1 MNCRRL
7 LYVVVWFN
15 LCVACTFIQVSAG
28 NASNFSKCWFPAIY
42 NFGDSNSDT
51 GAVFAAFTGV
61 KPPNGISFF
70 GSLSG
75 RASDGR
81 LIIDFMTEELKLPY
95 LNAYLDSVGSN
106 YRHGANF
113 AVGGSSIR
121 PGGFSPFPL
130 GLQVAQFLLFK
141 SRTNTLFNQLSNNR
155 TEPPFKN
162 SVPRPEDFSRALY
175 TFDIGQNDL
184 AFGLQHTS
192 QEQVIKSIPE
202 ILNQFFQAVQQ
213 LYNVGARVFWIHN
226 TGPIGCLPYSYIYYE
241 PKKGNVDANGCVKP
255 QNDLAQEFNR
265 QLKDQVFQIRRKF
278 PLAKFTY
285 VDVYTAKYELISNA
299 RNQGDL
305 QVPEV
310 TKFRGMQCFVSPLEF
325 CCGSYYGYHI
335 NCGKTAIVNGTV
347 YGNPCKNP
355 SQHVSWDGIHY
366 SQAAN
371 QWVAKRILYGS
382 LSDPPVQIG
391 QACF

>member
-1 MNCRRL
+1 MNSRRL
-7 LYVVVWFN
+7 IYALGWFK
-15 LCVACTFIQVSAG
+15 LCVACTFIQVSFG
-28 NASNFSKCWFPAIY
+28 KASNFSKCWFPAIY

-51 GAVFAAFTGV
+51 GAVSAAFTGV

-81 LIIDFMTEELKLPY
+81 LIIDYMTEELKLPY
-95 LNAYLDSVGSN
+95 LSAYLDSVGSN

-121 PGGFSPFPL
+121 PGGYSAFPL
-130 GLQVAQFLLFK
+130 GLQVDQFLQFK
-141 SRTNTLFNQLSNNR
+141 SRTNILFNQLSDNR
-155 TEPPFKN
+155 TEPPFK
-162 SVPRPEDFSRALY
+162 SSLPRPEDFSRALY

-192 QEQVIKSIPE
+192 QEQVIKSIPD
-202 ILNQFFQAVQQ
+202 ILSQFFQAVQQ
-213 LYNVGARVFWIHN
+213 LYYEGARVFWIHN

-241 PKKGNVDANGCVKP
+241 PKKGNIDANGCVKP
-255 QNDLAQEFNR
+255 QNELAQEFNR
-265 QLKDQVFQIRRKF
+265 QLKDQVFQQRKKF

-299 RNQGDL
+299 RNQGF
-305 QVPEV
+305 
-310 TKFRGMQCFVSPLEF
+310 TSPLEF
-325 CCGSYYGYHI
+325 CCGSYYVYHI
-335 NCGKTAIVNGTV
+335 NCGKKAIVNGTV

-371 QWVAKRILYGS
+371 QWVAKRVLYGS
-382 LSDPPVQIG
+382 LSDPPIPIG
-391 QACF
+391 QACV

>member
-1 MNCRRL
+1 MNCRNL
-7 LYVVVWFN
+7 IYAIGWFN
-15 LCVACTFIQVSAG
+15 LCVVCALIQLSFG
-28 NASNFSKCWFPAIY
+28 KASNFSRCWFPAIY

-51 GAVFAAFTGV
+51 GAVSAAFTGV

-70 GSLSG
+70 GSFSG

-81 LIIDFMTEELKLPY
+81 LIIDYMTEELKLPY
-95 LNAYLDSVGSN
+95 LSAYLDSVGSN

-121 PGGFSPFPL
+121 PGGYSPFPL
-130 GLQVAQFLLFK
+130 GLQVDQFLQFK
-141 SRTNTLFNQLSNNR
+141 SRTNILFNQLSDNK
-155 TEPPFKN
+155 PPFK
-162 SVPRPEDFSRALY
+162 SSLPRPEDFYKALY

-192 QEQVIKSIPE
+192 QEQVIKSIPD
-202 ILNQFFQAVQQ
+202 ILSQFFQAVQQ
-213 LYNVGARVFWIHN
+213 LYNEGARVFWIHN

-241 PKKGNVDANGCVKP
+241 PKKGNIDANGCVKP
-255 QNDLAQEFNR
+255 QNELAQEFNR
-265 QLKDQVFQIRRKF
+265 QLKDQVFQLRRKF

-299 RNQGDL
+299 RSQGF
-305 QVPEV
+305 
-310 TKFRGMQCFVSPLEF
+310 TSPLEF

-335 NCGKTAIVNGTV
+335 NCGKKAIVNGTV

-371 QWVAKRILYGS
+371 QWVAKRILYGAF
-382 LSDPPVQIG
+382 SDPPIPIG

>member
-1 MNCRRL
+1 MNCRNL
-7 LYVVVWFN
+7 IYAFGWFN
-15 LCVACTFIQVSAG
+15 LCVACTFIQVSSG
-28 NASNFSKCWFPAIY
+28 KASNFSKCWFPAIY

-51 GAVFAAFTGV
+51 GAVSAAFTGV

-81 LIIDFMTEELKLPY
+81 LIIDYMTEELKLPY
-95 LNAYLDSVGSN
+95 LSAYLDSVGSN

-121 PGGFSPFPL
+121 PGGYSPFPL
-130 GLQVAQFLLFK
+130 GLQVDQFLQFK
-141 SRTNTLFNQLSNNR
+141 SRTNILFNQLSDNR
-155 TEPPFKN
+155 IEPPFK
-162 SVPRPEDFSRALY
+162 STLPRPEDFSRAIY

-192 QEQVIKSIPE
+192 QEQVIQSIPD
-202 ILNQFFQAVQQ
+202 ILSQFFQAVQQ
-213 LYNVGARVFWIHN
+213 LYDEGARVFWIHN

-241 PKKGNVDANGCVKP
+241 PKKGNIDANGCVKP
-255 QNDLAQEFNR
+255 HNDLAQEFNR
-265 QLKDQVFQIRRKF
+265 QLKDQVFQLRTKF

-285 VDVYTAKYELISNA
+285 VDVYTAKYELVNNA
-299 RNQGDL
+299 RSQG
-305 QVPEV
+305 
-310 TKFRGMQCFVSPLEF
+310 FMSPLEF

-335 NCGKTAIVNGTV
+335 NCGKKAIVNGTV

-382 LSDPPVQIG
+382 FSDPPIPIG

>member
-1 MNCRRL
+1 ML
-7 LYVVVWFN
+7 VP
-15 LCVACTFIQVSAG
+15 
-28 NASNFSKCWFPAIY
+28 SNY

-51 GAVFAAFTGV
+51 GAVSAAFTGV

-95 LNAYLDSVGSN
+95 LSAYLDSVGSN

-130 GLQVAQFLLFK
+130 GLQVSQFLQFK
-141 SRTNTLFNQLSNNR
+141 SHTYILFNQLSDSR
-155 TEPPFKN
+155 TEPPFK
-162 SVPRPEDFSRALY
+162 SSLPRPEDFSRALY
-175 TFDIGQNDL
+175 TFDVGQNDL

-192 QEQVIKSIPE
+192 QEQVLKSIPE
-202 ILNQFFQAVQQ
+202 ILSQFFQAVQQ
-213 LYNVGARVFWIHN
+213 LYNEGARVFWIHN
-226 TGPIGCLPYSYIYYE
+226 TGPIGCLPYSYIYFE
-241 PKKGNVDANGCVKP
+241 PKKGNIDANGCVKP
-255 QNDLAQEFNR
+255 QNELAQEFNR
-265 QLKDQVFQIRRKF
+265 QLKDQVFQLRRKF

-285 VDVYTAKYELISNA
+285 VDVYTAKYELVSNA
-299 RNQGDL
+299 RSQG
-305 QVPEV
+305 
-310 TKFRGMQCFVSPLEF
+310 FVSPLEF

-335 NCGKTAIVNGTV
+335 NCGKKAIVNGTV
-347 YGNPCKNP
+347 YGYPCKNP

-382 LSDPPVQIG
+382 LSDPPVPVG

>member
-1 MNCRRL
+1 MNSRRVIYGL
-7 LYVVVWFN
+7 GCLN
-15 LCVACTFIQVSAG
+15 LCVACTFIQVSSG
-28 NASNFSKCWFPAIY
+28 NGSNSNKCWYPAIY

-51 GAVFAAFTGV
+51 GAVSAAFTGV

-81 LIIDFMTEELKLPY
+81 LIIDYITEELKLPY
-95 LNAYLDSVGSN
+95 LSAYLDSVGSN

-113 AVGGSSIR
+113 AVGGSSICV
-121 PGGFSPFPL
+121 GGYSPFHL
-130 GLQVAQFLLFK
+130 GLQVSQFLQFK
-141 SRTNTLFNQLSNNR
+141 SRTKILFNQLSDNR
-155 TEPPFKN
+155 TEPPLK
-162 SVPRPEDFSRALY
+162 SGLPRPEDFSRALY

-184 AFGLQHTS
+184 AIGFQHTS
-192 QEQVIKSIPE
+192 EEQVRKSIPE
-202 ILNQFFQAVQQ
+202 ILSQFSHAVQQ
-213 LYNVGARVFWIHN
+213 LYNEGARVFWIHN

-241 PKKGNVDANGCVKP
+241 PKKGNLDANGCVKP
-255 QNDLAQEFNR
+255 HNEIAQEFNK
-265 QLKDQVFQIRRKF
+265 QLKDQVFQLRSKL
-278 PLAKFTY
+278 PLAKLTY

-299 RNQGDL
+299 KIQG
-305 QVPEV
+305 
-310 TKFRGMQCFVSPLEF
+310 FVSPLEF
-325 CCGSYYGYHI
+325 CCGSFYGYHI
-335 NCGKTAIVNGTV
+335 NCGKKAIVNGTV

-371 QWVAKRILYGS
+371 QWIAKHIIYGS
-382 LSDPPVQIG
+382 LSDPPVPIG